1 MGAPLDGDFVG
12 RRGVVDYRPRGNAGQ
27 RAWWF
32 QPNIRH
38 TSNYQ
43 TRLSLGR
50 YIYEASSS
58 FL

>member
-27 RAWWF
+27 RAGRV
-32 QPNIRH
+32 QPNIRY

-43 TRLSLGR
+43 TRLGLGR
-50 YIYEASSS
+50 YIHEASSS